1 MTRRAKWE
9 NWQKTQAMFYKKTS
23 TNYKKWD
30 MYESNS
36 EDSEEKEPIVP
47 KDDPTFK
54 AMEQDFENR
63 AKVRRVARALAE
75 SLKEKG
81 NHCMK

>member
-23 TNYKKWD
+23 TNYKTWD
-30 MYESNS
+30 MYS

-63 AKVRRVARALAE
+63 AKERRVARALAE